1 MADPRFV
8 PRYFEIEQA
17 LRERIAGLHPG
28 DSLPSDAMLC
38 REFGVSRMT
47 ARNAVQ
53 HLVDEGLVQRVPGL
67 GTFVADPPRHRQAS
81 NLLSFS
87 DEMRQL
93 GRTPSSRVLRR
104 RVRAVDER
112 EAARLRLP
120 ADAEVIVLERL
131 RLADAIPVARETSV
145 LPVRLREIIEAAD
158 LEHASLHAT
167 LVAADVVPRSGYAT
181 ITARAASARDAKL
194 LEVRRGS
201 PLLVEERLIVD
212 QHGRPLE
219 LTESRYAAER
229 YGLDVGFDVTPPGAA
244 G

>member
-1 MADPRFV
+1 MADSRFV

-17 LRERIAGLHPG
+17 LRGRIGGLHPG
-28 DSLPSDAMLC
+28 APLPSDAMLC

-53 HLVDEGLVQRVPGL
+53 RLVDEGLVQRVPGR
-67 GTFVADPPRHRQAS
+67 GSFVADPPRHRQAS
-81 NLLSFS
+81 SLLSFS

-104 RVRAVDER
+104 RVRVVDER
-112 EAARLRLP
+112 EGSRLKLS
-120 ADAEVIVLERL
+120 AGAEVIVLERL
-131 RLADAIPVARETSV
+131 RLADATPVARETSL

-158 LEHASLHAT
+158 LERASLHAT

-181 ITARAASARDAKL
+181 ITARAANARDAKL
-194 LEVRRGS
+194 LEVPRGS

-212 QHGRPLE
+212 QHGRPVE

-229 YGLDVGFDVTPPGAA
+229 YGLDVHFDVQPPGS
-244 G
+244 GG